1 LCPSQ
6 RGATKTNYLIDLH
19 IHPHPFGPQGKIS
32 NQKHG
37 DGRERN
43 VENWKEDNFLH
54 KYCIWARK
62 SVGIVGIWRSKKKM
76 NRAKGKRMQ
85 REGKERGFGHKK

>member
-1 LCPSQ
+1 
-6 RGATKTNYLIDLH
+6 
-19 IHPHPFGPQGKIS
+19 
-32 NQKHG
+32 
-37 DGRERN
+37 

-76 NRAKGKRMQ
+76 NRRKGRGCKGKGRKGDLGIKNENI
-85 REGKERGFGHKK
+85 REFKNVG